1 MRTWASL
8 LILPLAVCACE
19 PSPQADIGGEAAA
32 GGSAP
37 WSSGRAE
44 GFHIVDCLLTSGPS
58 FRLPGGTPI
67 SSLSRLV
74 RTTADDCADRHGR
87 YIIFEP
93 ENFAALLDVRL
104 PKAGAGDVESQM
116 YVGDIYARGVDGK
129 PDYIKAAQWY
139 GEAAAQDY
147 GPAKVKLG
155 FLAKEGRG
163 VAKNQRL
170 ADDLLTSGSGIRII
184 NAIQPKQ
191 AEDSAARDE
200 KLDAIDRIERQL
212 EARLA
217 EIETRQ
223 EELAS
228 READLDA
235 VRARLAE
242 ERDRAGS
249 DRAEV
254 DRLRATVSR
263 LEDTLRIVE
272 SRLADGRESLRQQSE
287 ALPDDQASGISP
299 ALLDQLRSFDFG
311 NYYAMVIGNGSY
323 PNHQDGALASA
334 VNDAKAVEK
343 LLREQY
349 GYRVTSRH
357 DATRRQILNA
367 FRILKEELG
376 PNDNLLVYYAGH
388 GAYENDQGYWHGV
401 DYGDDPNAAI
411 PTEEITGILRSM
423 KAKHVMVIADS
434 CYAGALAGVSMRL
447 PDELARQPDST
458 WVKVSANRTIR
469 LAMTSG
475 GLKPVLD
482 SDDGKH
488 SIFAKAF
495 LNELGTNGDVMRGAK
510 LFFTIAAHVQEAAKT
525 FGIAQE
531 PTYSP
536 IKGGEDIGWDYF
548 FVPAPATGADES

>member
-1 MRTWASL
+1 MRTWAAL
-8 LILPLAVCACE
+8 LLLPLAFSACT
-19 PSPQADIGGEAAA
+19 PADVDGEAAS
-32 GGSAP
+32 GGSAA

-44 GFHIVDCLLTSGPS
+44 GFHMVDCLLPPGPS
-58 FRLPGGTPI
+58 IRLFGGTPV
-67 SSLSRLV
+67 SSPSRLI
-74 RTTADDCADRHGR
+74 RTTADNCADRLGQ

-93 ENFAALLDVRL
+93 ENFATLLDLRL
-104 PKAGAGDVESQM
+104 PKASAGDIESQM

-129 PDYIKAAQWY
+129 PNHIKAAQWY
-139 GEAAAQDY
+139 GEAARQGY

-163 VAKNQRL
+163 MPQNDRL
-170 ADDLLTSGSGIRII
+170 ADDLLAEGSGIDIVEPS
-184 NAIQPKQ
+184 PK
-191 AEDSAARDE
+191 APRDE
-200 KLDAIDRIERQL
+200 ASEGSPDPAAIDRIERQL

-217 EIETRQ
+217 KIEAQ
-223 EELAS
+223 QDELAS
-228 READLDA
+228 READLDV
-235 VRARLAE
+235 VRGKLAE
-242 ERDRAGS
+242 EQNRAGS
-249 DRAEV
+249 DSAEI
-254 DRLRATVSR
+254 DRLRATVGR
-263 LEDTLRIVE
+263 LEDTLRTVE
-272 SRLADGRESLRQQSE
+272 SQLADSREGLRQQSE
-287 ALPDDQASGISP
+287 ALPDDQANGVSR

-311 NYYAMVIGNGSY
+311 AYYAMVIGNGSY
-323 PNHQDGALASA
+323 PNHPDGALASA
-334 VNDAKAVEK
+334 VNDAKAVEE

-349 GYRVTSRH
+349 GYRVTSRYN
-357 DATRRQILNA
+357 ASRQQILNA

-401 DYGDDPNAAI
+401 DYGNDPNAAI
-411 PTEEITGILRSM
+411 PTDEITGILRSM

-447 PDELARQPDST
+447 PEELARQPDPT

-482 SDDGKH
+482 SDDGRH

-510 LFFTIAAHVQEAAKT
+510 LFFTIAAHVQEAAKD
-525 FGIAQE
+525 FGLAQE

-536 IKGGEDIGWDYF
+536 IRGGEDIGWDYF
-548 FVPAPATGADES
+548 FVPASAAGTDGS